1 MKLII
6 FDLDGVLVDAR
17 ELHYEALNRALEEVG
32 PQYVIQ
38 RDEHLSTYDGL
49 NTTKKL
55 AMLTQQKGLPVDK
68 HDFVWKKKQE
78 YTVKIIDQFSHDER
92 MRNILRSLKQEG
104 YTLCVAS
111 NSIRETVKMMLLRK
125 GLLEY
130 IDFFFSNQ
138 DVKNPKPNPEI
149 YLQCMIKAGVSPK

>member
-17 ELHYEALNRALEEVG
+17 ELHYEALNRALRSID
-32 PQYVIQ
+32 PKFIIN

-55 AMLTQQKGLPVDK
+55 AMLTERKGLPVDK
-68 HDFVWKKKQE
+68 HTEVWTKKQQM
-78 YTVKIIDQFSHDER
+78 TLDIINEFTYDER
-92 MRNILRSLKQEG
+92 MRSILRSLKAEG
-104 YTLCVAS
+104 YVLCVAS

-125 GLLEY
+125 GLIEY
-130 IDFFFSNQ
+130 IDFYFSNQ
-138 DVKNPKPNPEI
+138 DVKNPKPNPEM
-149 YLQCMIKAGVSPK
+149 YLQCMIKSVS